1 MSTAQNLLVGYG
13 VIVLTYGLLLGVPL
27 AAARWKSPQASRH
40 LVTSHLSG
48 LMQGPVALG
57 LAFAIGA
64 VSFDS
69 TLATVAAALVVGG
82 LAVETLGGTINW
94 LQRTG
99 DQFAEKGAGFRFNA
113 MSGPLAIPGALIITV
128 AVLSKL

>member
-27 AAARWKSPQASRH
+27 AASRSTAAHASRH
-40 LVTSHLSG
+40 LVTAHLSG
-48 LMQGPVALG
+48 LMQGPVALA

-69 TLATVAAALVVGG
+69 TVATVAAALVVGG
-82 LAVETLGGTINW
+82 LVAETLGGTLNW
-94 LQRTG
+94 LQGVG
-99 DQFAEKGAGFRFNA
+99 DQFAEKSLGFYVNA
-113 MSGPLAIPGALIITV
+113 LTGILAIPGALIIMF
-128 AVLSKL
+128 AVLTKL

>member
-27 AAARWKSPQASRH
+27 AAARSSAPHASRH
-40 LVTSHLSG
+40 LVTAHLSR
-48 LMQGPVALG
+48 LMQGPIALG

-69 TLATVAAALVVGG
+69 TAATVAAVLVVCG
-82 LAVETLGGTINW
+82 LAAETLGGTLNW
-94 LQRTG
+94 LQGTG
-99 DQFAEKGAGFRFNA
+99 DQFDEKSVGFYVNA
-113 MSGPLAIPGALIITV
+113 LTGVLAIPGALIIAGGVIT
-128 AVLSKL
+128 KL

>member
-27 AAARWKSPQASRH
+27 AAARAKAPQASRH
-40 LVTSHLSG
+40 LVTAHLSG

-69 TLATVAAALVVGG
+69 TLATVAAALVVAG
-82 LAVETLGGTINW
+82 LVAETLGGTLNW
-94 LQRTG
+94 LRGTG
-99 DQFAEKGAGFRFNA
+99 DQFAQKGVGFWFNA
-113 MSGPLAIPGALIITV
+113 LSGPPAITGALIITV
-128 AVLSKL
+128 TVVSKL